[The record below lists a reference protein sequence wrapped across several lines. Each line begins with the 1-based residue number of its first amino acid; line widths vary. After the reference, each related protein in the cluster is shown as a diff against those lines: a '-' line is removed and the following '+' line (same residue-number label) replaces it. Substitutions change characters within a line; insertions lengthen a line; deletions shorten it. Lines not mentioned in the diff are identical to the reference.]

1 MALIENIE
9 KKIKLALLSVLI
21 VSVSCVAICIA
32 CFVICTNMVTREH
45 ENIYVLNGDIPF
57 LAQRTEAVANF
68 EVEARAHINLFHQYF
83 FNLPPDETYI
93 KWSLGKAMYL
103 ADRSALRQRKAMEE
117 KGFYSELLAS
127 SAVMSITCDSIIIN
141 DETRE
146 FKYYGKQR
154 IKRITK
160 LVIREIQT
168 VGKLES
174 IERSENNP
182 HGLMI
187 VDWRTISNNDI
198 QTYNI

>member
-1 MALIENIE
+1 MPLIENIE
-9 KKIKLALLSVLI
+9 KKIKLALMSVALMCLTSI
-21 VSVSCVAICIA
+21 VICIG
-32 CFVICTNMVTREH
+32 CFVVCSNLVTDERK
-45 ENIYVLNGDIPF
+45 NIYVLNGDIPF
-57 LAQRTEAVANF
+57 LAQRTEAQASF

-83 FNLPPDETYI
+83 FNLSPDETYI

-103 ADRSALRQRKAMEE
+103 ADRSAIRQRKAMEE

-127 SAVMSITCDSIIIN
+127 SAVMQITCDSILLN
-141 DETRE
+141 TETKE

-168 VGKLES
+168 VGKLEAV
-174 IERSENNP
+174 ERSENNP

-198 QTYNI
+198 KTINL